1 MIPAIPLAEDT
12 WRWAALAHLAVLVA
26 MLAAP
31 AVDHRVLDGANV
43 WVKPA
48 KFAFALG
55 VHYLVLMWVAGTL
68 SAPWRAGSLLA
79 IVALVS
85 SFAGA
90 GEMVY
95 IGVQAARRAH
105 SHFNLST
112 PIYQLLYSLMA
123 IGAVLIIGGAG
134 VLGVVA
140 AVDREA
146 DLGPAVRTGVVLGL
160 VGGTVLTLI
169 SAFTMGGRLDHHVG
183 VEAVGAPRMPLT
195 GWSLSVGDLRVSHFL
210 ATHMIQAVPLV
221 GLAASRFPTVIGVP
235 LVVLAAAAWTA
246 ATLGAWRGALE
257 GRPPL
262 TP

>member
-1 MIPAIPLAEDT
+1 MIPALPLAEDT
-12 WRWAALAHLAVLVA
+12 WRWATLAHLALLLA

-31 AVDHRVLDGANV
+31 LLDHRVLDGANV

-48 KFAFALG
+48 KFAFALA
-55 VHYLVLMWVAGTL
+55 VHFLVLTWVVSTL
-68 SAPWRAGSLLA
+68 SAPWRGGSFLA

-85 SFAGA
+85 TFAAG
-90 GEMVY
+90 GEMLY
-95 IGVQAARRAH
+95 IGVQAARQAH

-112 PIYQLLYSLMA
+112 PIYQLLYQLMA
-123 IGAVLIIGGAG
+123 LGAVLIIGGAG

-146 DLGPAVRTGVVLGL
+146 ALVPTVRAGVVLGL
-160 VGGTVLTLI
+160 VGGTALTLI
-169 SAFTMGGRLDHHVG
+169 SAFTMGARLDHHVG
-183 VEAVGAPRMPLT
+183 VEAAGAPRMPLT

-221 GLAASRFPTVIGVP
+221 GLVASRLPTVIGVP
-235 LVVLAAAAWTA
+235 LVVVAAVAWTA
-246 ATLGAWRGALE
+246 ATLGAWRGALD